1 MDKKVW
7 VKFEDSCRSIS
18 VMVKENAD
26 IDDVVTS
33 ALEKTRRNIPPDM
46 VVVKFRDNNLQS
58 DALVSDYQTKSDTPL
73 LLLIETD
80 EGM

>member
-1 MDKKVW
+1 M
-7 VKFEDSCRSIS
+7 
-18 VMVKENAD
+18 MVKENTD

-33 ALEKTRRNIPPDM
+33 ALEKTLRNIPPDM
-46 VVVKFRDNNLQS
+46 VVVKFKDDNLQS
-58 DALVSDYQTKSDTPL
+58 DALVSDYQTTSDTPL

>member
-1 MDKKVW
+1 MAKKVW
-7 VKFEDSCRSIS
+7 VKFEDSPRSTS
-18 VMVKENAD
+18 VMVKENTD

-33 ALEKTRRNIPPDM
+33 ALEKTLRNIPPDM
-46 VVVKFRDNNLQS
+46 VVVKFKDDNLQS
-58 DALVSDYQTKSDTPL
+58 DALVSDYQTTSDTPL